1 MYLGGKSKSSCTSCG
16 QTSPSS
22 LSLSRKR
29 RKSQLKP
36 ERSAWSLRVPSGAG
50 LSQATIGLSSI
61 GACLLLRPG
70 MQSSSLFVSRRAPD
84 IPKQSKYKARLGGR
98 GGGKCLG
105 SALTTLRRFETF
117 AHYRGKHSAR
127 SAVMII
133 DNFEFPQ
140 VSLFCNRGTVVN
152 VQEKSVC
159 SRASTVVLQFG
170 IV

>member
-1 MYLGGKSKSSCTSCG
+1 MYLGGKTKSSCTSCG

-70 MQSSSLFVSRRAPD
+70 MRSLFGSCRASNTR
-84 IPKQSKYKARLGGR
+84 KKSKSKARLGER

-140 VSLFCNRGTVVN
+140 VSLFCNRECCT
-152 VQEKSVC
+152 E
-159 SRASTVVLQFG
+159 
-170 IV
+170 